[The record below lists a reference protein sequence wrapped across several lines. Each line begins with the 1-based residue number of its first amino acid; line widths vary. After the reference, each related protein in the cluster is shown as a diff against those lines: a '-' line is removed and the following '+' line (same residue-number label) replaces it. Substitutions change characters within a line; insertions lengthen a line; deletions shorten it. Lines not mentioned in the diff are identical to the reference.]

1 MCITGSTPR
10 RGRRLWWALVGYFRA
25 YPPLVQGEGV
35 GLRGI
40 GAREPTTEKAPW
52 AGRPRI
58 RIYW

>member
-10 RGRRLWWALVGYFRA
+10 RGHRLWWALVGYFRA

-35 GLRGI
+35 GLRGH
-40 GAREPTTEKAPW
+40 RPVRVKAPK
-52 AGRPRI
+52 AERPRI